1 MQLFCMVGVFG
12 SVIISPAWSQLV
24 VPAHPKKFTTRPI
37 GSGNSGGVA
46 VDVVPRE
53 SAKAVAR
60 YVTHIVLYDDR
71 MWTST
76 EGKPLLGKLI
86 AFEDLVAEAPKGAAA
101 PAMPS
106 APDKPT
112 VTRGD
117 KIRLLVNQK
126 PVEVGMERLCT
137 HDREFIAQIEAAVA
151 KKAAAPEP

>member
-1 MQLFCMVGVFG
+1 
-12 SVIISPAWSQLV
+12 
-24 VPAHPKKFTTRPI
+24 
-37 GSGNSGGVA
+37 
-46 VDVVPRE
+46 
-53 SAKAVAR
+53 
-60 YVTHIVLYDDR
+60 

-106 APDKPT
+106 APDKLT

-137 HDREFIAQIEAAVA
+137 QDREFVAQIEAAVA
-151 KKAAAPEP
+151 KKAAAPEPRRSRAGAVPEPCRSRAGAAPEPCRSRDVAQFRSAWSSQVFFARGVAGPL